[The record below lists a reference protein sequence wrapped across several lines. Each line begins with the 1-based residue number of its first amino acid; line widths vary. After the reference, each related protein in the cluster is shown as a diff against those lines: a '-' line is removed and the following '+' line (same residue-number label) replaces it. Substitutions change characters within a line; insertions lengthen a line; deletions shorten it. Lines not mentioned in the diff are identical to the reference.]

1 LEAQV
6 PENLI
11 RFIRSGKKFIIAG
24 HKEPDGDCV
33 GSQLALCSALGRL
46 GKKVIACSAGPFKRT
61 EINPF
66 ASSFVSRLSAEEQ
79 EEAAVILLDCST
91 AERTGDLAPFLKG
104 LPLAVV
110 DHHAQAAGDGVV
122 QPASSSSPAG
132 GRHVTGDRPLFGDQA
147 PLLYLDIT
155 APSVTF
161 MILRIIQALGMEP
174 NREEAEL
181 LLFGLCTD
189 TGFFRHV
196 DDTGAAVFEAAA
208 DMIRAGANPKQVFAW
223 IHGGKSLNS
232 RILMG
237 LVLARS
243 QAHFGG
249 KLVLSWET
257 FEESQKYGL
266 EGRDSDSLY
275 QMFQSVDGAEAICI
289 IRQETPENCTVG
301 LRSRDKVDVSA
312 IAAEF
317 GGGGHK
323 NASGFSYSGKIEEL
337 RPKLLE
343 AFKKVFQ
350 GEAFPKLQFF
360 GKQP

>member
-6 PENLI
+6 PESLI
-11 RFIRSGKKFIIAG
+11 RFIQSGKKFIIAG

-33 GSQLALCSALGRL
+33 GSQLALCSVLKRL
-46 GKKVIACSAGPFKRT
+46 GKKAIACSAGPFKRT
-61 EINPF
+61 EINSF
-66 ASSFVSRLSAEEQ
+66 ASSFVSRPSAEET
-79 EEAAVILLDCST
+79 EGAFVILVDCST
-91 AERTGDLAPFLKG
+91 AERAGDIAPFLKG
-104 LPLAVV
+104 LPLALV
-110 DHHAQAAGDGVV
+110 DHHARTAEGRPETGH
-122 QPASSSSPAG
+122 SPSG
-132 GRHVTGDRPLFGDQA
+132 GEA
-147 PLLYLDIT
+147 PLYLDIA
-155 APSVTF
+155 APSTTF

-196 DDTGAAVFEAAA
+196 DDTGAATFEAAA
-208 DMIRAGANPKQVFAW
+208 DMIRAGANPKQIFAR

-237 LVLARS
+237 IVMARS
-243 QAHFGG
+243 RTHFDG
-249 KLVLSWET
+249 KLALSWET
-257 FEESQKYGL
+257 FDETQKYGL

-275 QMFQSVDGAEAICI
+275 QMLQSIEGVEAICI
-289 IRQETPENCTVG
+289 IRQETPENCTAG
-301 LRSRDKVDVSA
+301 LRSRDRVDVSV

-323 NASGFSYSGKIEEL
+323 NASGLSYSGKIEEL

-343 AFKKVFQ
+343 AFKKV
-350 GEAFPKLQFF
+350 L
-360 GKQP
+360 

>member
-1 LEAQV
+1 LEVQV
-6 PENLI
+6 PAGLI
-11 RFIRSGKKFIIAG
+11 RFIQSGEKFIIAG

-33 GSQLALCSALGRL
+33 GSQLALCSVLKRL

-61 EINPF
+61 EINSF

-79 EEAAVILLDCST
+79 EGALVILLDCST
-91 AERTGDLAPFLKG
+91 AERTGDMAPFLKG

-110 DHHAQAAGDGVV
+110 DHHAQAAEGSAV
-122 QPASSSSPAG
+122 QPTSLRSQPGGTHGTEDHASSG
-132 GRHVTGDRPLFGDQA
+132 GEA
-147 PLLYLDIT
+147 PLYLDSK

-208 DMIRAGANPKQVFAW
+208 DMIRAGANPKQIFARMY
-223 IHGGKSLNS
+223 GGKSLNS

-237 LVLARS
+237 LVLTRS

-249 KLVLSWET
+249 RLLLSWET
-257 FEESQKYGL
+257 LEETQKYGR

-275 QMFQSVDGAEAICI
+275 QMLQSVDGVEAICI

-301 LRSRDKVDVSA
+301 LRSRDRVDVSV

-323 NASGFSYSGKIEEL
+323 NASGFSHPGTIEEL

-343 AFKKVFQ
+343 SFKSALQ
-350 GEAFPKLQFF
+350 GNAD
-360 GKQP
+360 